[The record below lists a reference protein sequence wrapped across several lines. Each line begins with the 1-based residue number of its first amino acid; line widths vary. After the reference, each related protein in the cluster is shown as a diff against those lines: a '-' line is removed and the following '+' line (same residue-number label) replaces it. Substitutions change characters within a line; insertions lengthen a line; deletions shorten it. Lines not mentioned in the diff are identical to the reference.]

1 MKTKQYME
9 NVYYTLCTSLYV
21 IITFT
26 YNYHTTGGG
35 GGGGGGGTG
44 MPMLNRGGGK
54 IWAKAKKRCR
64 DDAQR

>member
-44 MPMLNRGGGK
+44 RPRLNRGGGK